1 MSRAK
6 FEEWYEAHV
15 VPAESDWFKRDADG
29 YYVLPFVAHAWD
41 GWLAGRESMRDEAA
55 ILCEGRAVIHYDY
68 LSDECTSPQ
77 EISDLESHE
86 CAAAIRSIE
95 P

>member
-1 MSRAK
+1 MSRDK
-6 FEEWYEAHV
+6 FEEWLKSFPIEPDLRMNGNLYRNKHV
-15 VPAESDWFKRDADG
+15 QSR
-29 YYVLPFVAHAWD
+29 YI

-86 CAAAIRSIE
+86 CAAAIRQIE